1 MTAADLSLLPE
12 PCARCTF
19 WEASLTDLAAPVD
32 HLDRRSIKTEW
43 AEAVTRHWGYCG
55 VLAYQDDAVIGHL
68 SLAPAMYVPRL
79 GAFATTPVSA
89 DAAVIMSAQVVEE
102 FRGRGIGRQ
111 LMQSAASL
119 VARRDIRALEAI
131 GTYTD
136 GPSCMLPTGWLEAVG
151 FQVVRPHPIT
161 PRLRMNLQTTVRWRP
176 DLGAAWNRLTGLVA
190 QPGGAPE
197 PAAYAHRTSRSSRC
211 SRTLPD
217 LSCAAPARVAQ
228 SPPRGGSPVSGTRI
242 GVSAFSVSPRK
253 NGFSRAKQAI
263 ISGTPRASMPIPMT
277 KMPPMGPNVV

>member
-1 MTAADLSLLPE
+1 MGSRRLRPMTAADLSLLPE

-32 HLDRRSIKTEW
+32 HLDRRSVKAEW
-43 AEAVTRHWGYCG
+43 AEMVTRHWGYCG

-79 GAFATTPVSA
+79 SAFATTPVSA
-89 DAAVIMSAQVVEE
+89 DAAVIMSAQVIEE

-111 LMQSAASL
+111 LMQSAAGL

-151 FQVVRPHPIT
+151 FQVVRPHAIT

-176 DLGAAWNRLTGLVA
+176 DLGAAWNRLTGLVT

-197 PAAYAHRTSRSSRC
+197 PAAYTPHEPVDPL
-211 SRTLPD
+211 LPH
-217 LSCAAPARVAQ
+217 
-228 SPPRGGSPVSGTRI
+228 SP
-242 GVSAFSVSPRK
+242 
-253 NGFSRAKQAI
+253 
-263 ISGTPRASMPIPMT
+263 
-277 KMPPMGPNVV
+277 